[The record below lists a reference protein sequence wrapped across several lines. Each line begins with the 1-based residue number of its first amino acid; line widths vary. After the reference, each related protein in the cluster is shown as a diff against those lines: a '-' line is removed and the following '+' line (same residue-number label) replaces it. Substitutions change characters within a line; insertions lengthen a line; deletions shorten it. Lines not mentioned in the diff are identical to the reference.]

1 MKDSVIRARID
12 GDLKARATAVLA
24 SCGLEPS
31 DAIRLFLQ
39 QVVMRGGI
47 PFPIVGRFRSMKQ
60 EAQDRD
66 RQIAASEDPSGGEM
80 FLIRP
85 DEAPK

>member
-1 MKDSVIRARID
+1 
-12 GDLKARATAVLA
+12 
-24 SCGLEPS
+24 
-31 DAIRLFLQ
+31 
-39 QVVMRGGI
+39 MRGGI

-66 RQIAASEDPSGGEM
+66 RQIAASEGPSGGEM

-85 DEAPK
+85 DEARKPPEISRPWPQVLAATARIKPRVCATGTDP